1 MTTSIENTQT
11 TVTTSTAKTVI
22 THNGLFHADEGFGVA
37 FLSLL
42 LGSEMVRVV
51 RTRNPA
57 QIEQAD
63 VVLDVGG
70 IYDNDGL
77 RYDHHQREFTE
88 VHDGTS
94 VKLAACGLIWRHFGT
109 CVITRLHPELD
120 TEQVKT
126 LWQMVDETICR
137 PVDLQDNGQ
146 GTFKTEGAEAQAL
159 TISMMVSSFNQQ
171 DIYSPAQD
179 EAFMRVVEIL
189 KEYVLNFLRAGAN
202 KLQLLKEAEE
212 AVKAQL
218 GSRVLVLDKF
228 LPYRE
233 AVLKA
238 NAEEGGM
245 FDLVTYPAKGQWNI
259 QTVPVDDSPE
269 NFYSQRV
276 SLPQRL
282 WGLTG
287 PDASKEQLGDCALV
301 FCHKTG
307 FLAAVKADTADA
319 ARKAAEAVIAEAQ
332 AKA

>member
-1 MTTSIENTQT
+1 MTTITTNTQT
-11 TVTTSTAKTVI
+11 TVTTNTKTVV
-22 THNGLFHADEGFGVA
+22 THNGLFHADESFGVA

-42 LGSEMVRVV
+42 LDSEVRVV

-63 VVLDVGG
+63 VALDVGG
-70 IYDNDGL
+70 EYDNAKL
-77 RYDHHQREFTE
+77 RYDHHQREFTD
-88 VHDGTS
+88 VHEGTS

-109 CVITRLHPELD
+109 CLITKLHPELD
-120 TEQVKT
+120 IEQVKS
-126 LWQMVDETICR
+126 LWQSVDETICR

-146 GTFKTEGAEAQAL
+146 GTFNVEGAEAQAL
-159 TISMMVSSFNQQ
+159 TITMMVSSFNQQ

-189 KEYVLNFLRAGAN
+189 KEYILNFLRAGAN

-212 AVKAQL
+212 TVKAQL

-233 AVLKA
+233 TVLKA
-238 NAEEGGM
+238 NAEEGGQ
-245 FDLVTYPAKGQWNI
+245 FDLVTYPSQGQWNI
-259 QTVPVDDSPE
+259 QTIPVDDTPE

-287 PDASKEQLGDCALV
+287 PDASKESLGGSALV

-307 FLAAVKADTADA
+307 FLAAVKADTAEA

>member
-22 THNGLFHADEGFGVA
+22 THNGLFHADETFGTA

-42 LGSEMVRVV
+42 LGSEVRVV

-57 QIEQAD
+57 QIEQAY
-63 VVLDVGG
+63 VALDVGG
-70 IYDNDGL
+70 VYDNAKL
-77 RYDHHQREFTE
+77 RYDHHQRDFLD
-88 VHDGTS
+88 VHEGTS
-94 VKLAACGLIWRHFGT
+94 IKLAACGLIWRHFGT
-109 CVITRLHPELD
+109 CLITKLHPELD
-120 TEQVKT
+120 IEQVKS
-126 LWQMVDETICR
+126 LWQSVDEAICR

-146 GTFKTEGAEAQAL
+146 GTFKVDGAEAQAL
-159 TISMMVSSFNQQ
+159 TVSMMVAAFNQQ

-189 KEYVLNFLRAGAN
+189 KEYILNFLRSGAN

-238 NAEEGGM
+238 NAEGGQ
-245 FDLVTYPAKGQWNI
+245 FDLVTYPANGQWNI
-259 QTVPVDDSPE
+259 QTVPVDDSTE

-287 PDASKEQLGDCALV
+287 PDASKESLGGSALV

-307 FLAAVKADTADA
+307 FLAAVKADTAEA

>member
-1 MTTSIENTQT
+1 MTSITTNTQT
-11 TVTTSTAKTVI
+11 IVATSKTVV
-22 THNGLFHADEGFGVA
+22 THNGLFHADETFGTA

-42 LGSEMVRVV
+42 LGSEVRVA

-57 QIEQAD
+57 QIEQAY
-63 VVLDVGG
+63 VALDVGG
-70 IYDNDGL
+70 VYDNAKL
-77 RYDHHQREFTE
+77 RYDHHQRDFLD
-88 VHDGTS
+88 VHEGTS
-94 VKLAACGLIWRHFGT
+94 IKLAACGLIWRHFGT
-109 CVITRLHPELD
+109 CLITKLHPELD
-120 TEQVKT
+120 IEQVQS
-126 LWQMVDETICR
+126 LWQTVDETICR
-137 PVDLQDNGQ
+137 PVDMQDNGQ
-146 GTFKTEGAEAQAL
+146 NTFKVEGAEAQAL
-159 TISMMVSSFNQQ
+159 TVSMMVAAFNQQ

-189 KEYVLNFLRAGAN
+189 KEYILNFLRSEAN

-238 NAEEGGM
+238 NAEGGQ
-245 FDLVTYPAKGQWNI
+245 FDLVTYPANGQWNI
-259 QTVPVDDSPE
+259 QTVPVDDSTE

-287 PDASKEQLGDCALV
+287 PDASKESLGGSALV

-307 FLAAVKADTADA
+307 FLAAVKADTAEA

>member
-1 MTTSIENTQT
+1 MTTIT
-11 TVTTSTAKTVI
+11 TNSQSNVTTETKTIV
-22 THNGLFHADEGFGVA
+22 THNGLFHADETFGTA
-37 FLSLL
+37 FLRLL
-42 LGSEMVRVV
+42 LGSEVRVV

-57 QIEQAD
+57 QIKQAY
-63 VVLDVGG
+63 VALDVGG
-70 IYDNDGL
+70 VYDNAKL
-77 RYDHHQREFTE
+77 RYDHHQREFTD

-94 VKLAACGLIWRHFGT
+94 VKLAACGLIWKHFGT
-109 CVITRLHPELD
+109 CLITKYHPELD
-120 TEQVKT
+120 TEQVQS
-126 LWQMVDETICR
+126 LWQTVDETVCR

-146 GTFKTEGAEAQAL
+146 GTFKVDGAEAQAL
-159 TISMMVSSFNQQ
+159 TVSMMVAAFNQQ

-179 EAFMRVVEIL
+179 EAFLRVVELL
-189 KEYVLNFLRAGAN
+189 KEYILNFLRAGAN

-212 AVKAQL
+212 TVKAQL

-233 AVLKA
+233 TVLKA
-238 NAEEGGM
+238 NAEEGGQ
-245 FDLVTYPAKGQWNI
+245 FDLVTYPAQGQWNI
-259 QTVPVDDSPE
+259 QTIPVDDTPE

-287 PDASKEQLGDCALV
+287 PDASKESLGGSALV

-307 FLAAVKADTADA
+307 FLAAVKADTAEA

>member
-1 MTTSIENTQT
+1 MTTSIVTTNTN
-11 TVTTSTAKTVI
+11 VTTSTAKTVI
-22 THNGLFHADEGFGVA
+22 THNGLFHADETFGTA

-42 LGSEMVRVV
+42 LGSEVRVV

-57 QIEQAD
+57 QIEQAY
-63 VVLDVGG
+63 VALDVGG
-70 IYDNDGL
+70 VYDNAKL
-77 RYDHHQREFTE
+77 RYDHHQRDFLD
-88 VHDGTS
+88 VHEGTS
-94 VKLAACGLIWRHFGT
+94 IKLAACGLIWRHFGT
-109 CVITRLHPELD
+109 CLITKLHPELD
-120 TEQVKT
+120 IEQVKS
-126 LWQMVDETICR
+126 LWQSVDEAICR

-146 GTFKTEGAEAQAL
+146 GTFKVDGAEAQAL
-159 TISMMVSSFNQQ
+159 TVSMMVAAFNQQ

-189 KEYVLNFLRAGAN
+189 KEYILNFLRSEAN

-238 NAEEGGM
+238 NAEGGQ
-245 FDLVTYPAKGQWNI
+245 FDLVTYPANGQWNI
-259 QTVPVDDSPE
+259 QTIPVDDSTE

-287 PDASKEQLGDCALV
+287 PDASKESLGGSALV

-307 FLAAVKADTADA
+307 FLAAVKADTAEA

>member
-1 MTTSIENTQT
+1 MTPTTSSQT
-11 TVTTSTAKTVI
+11 IVTTATKTVV

-42 LGSEMVRVV
+42 LGSEVRVV
-51 RTRNPA
+51 RARNH
-57 QIEQAD
+57 QVIEDAY
-63 VVLDVGG
+63 VALDVGG
-70 IYDNDGL
+70 IYDNAKL

-88 VHDGTS
+88 VHKGTS
-94 VKLAACGLIWRHFGT
+94 VKLAACGLIWRHYGT
-109 CVITRLHPELD
+109 CLITKLHPELD
-120 TEQVKT
+120 IEQVQS
-126 LWQMVDETICR
+126 LWQTVDETVCR

-146 GTFKTEGAEAQAL
+146 GTFKVDGAEAQAL

-179 EAFMRVVEIL
+179 EAFLRVVEIL
-189 KEYVLNFLRAGAN
+189 KEFILNFLRAGAN

-238 NAEEGGM
+238 NAEEGGQ

-259 QTVPVDDSPE
+259 QTVPVDDTPE

-287 PDASKEQLGDCALV
+287 PEASKESLGGSALV

-307 FLAAVKADTADA
+307 FLAAVKADTAEA

>member
-1 MTTSIENTQT
+1 MTTI
-11 TVTTSTAKTVI
+11 VTTNKTNVTTTAKTIV
-22 THNGLFHADEGFGVA
+22 THNGLFHADEAFGTA

-42 LGSEMVRVV
+42 LGSEEVRVV
-51 RTRNPA
+51 RSRNPA

-63 VVLDVGG
+63 VALDVGG
-70 IYDNDGL
+70 LYDNDGL
-77 RYDHHQREFTE
+77 RYDHHQKDFLD
-88 VHDGTS
+88 VHEGTS
-94 VKLAACGLIWRHFGT
+94 IKLAACGFIWRHYGT
-109 CVITRLHPELD
+109 CLITKLHPELD
-120 TEQVKT
+120 VEQVQS
-126 LWQMVDETICR
+126 LWQTVDETVCR

-146 GTFKTEGAEAQAL
+146 GTFKVEGAEAQAL
-159 TISMMVSSFNQQ
+159 TVSMMVSSFNQQ

-212 AVKAQL
+212 AVKSQL
-218 GSRVLVLDKF
+218 GSKVLVLDKF

-238 NAEEGGM
+238 NAEDDGM

-259 QTVPVDDSPE
+259 QTVPVDDTPE

-276 SLPQRL
+276 SLPERL

-287 PDASKEQLGDCALV
+287 PDASKESLGGSALV

>member
-22 THNGLFHADEGFGVA
+22 THNGLFHADETFGTA

-42 LGSEMVRVV
+42 LGSEVRVV

-57 QIEQAD
+57 QIEQAY
-63 VVLDVGG
+63 VALDVGG
-70 IYDNDGL
+70 VYDNAKL
-77 RYDHHQREFTE
+77 RYDHHQRDFLD
-88 VHDGTS
+88 VHEGTS
-94 VKLAACGLIWRHFGT
+94 IKLAACGLIWRHFGT
-109 CVITRLHPELD
+109 CLITKLHPELD
-120 TEQVKT
+120 IEQVKS
-126 LWQMVDETICR
+126 LWQSVDEAICR

-146 GTFKTEGAEAQAL
+146 GTFKVDGAEAQAL
-159 TISMMVSSFNQQ
+159 MVAAFNQQ

-189 KEYVLNFLRAGAN
+189 KEYILNFLRSEAN
-202 KLQLLKEAEE
+202 KLQILKEAEE

-238 NAEEGGM
+238 NAEGGQ
-245 FDLVTYPAKGQWNI
+245 FDLVTYPANGQWNI
-259 QTVPVDDSPE
+259 QTVPVDDSTE

-276 SLPQRL
+276 SLSQRL

-287 PDASKEQLGDCALV
+287 PDASKEGLGGSALV

-307 FLAAVKADTADA
+307 FLAAVKADTAEA

>member
-1 MTTSIENTQT
+1 MTTSI
-11 TVTTSTAKTVI
+11 VTTRVTNATKTVV

-42 LGSEMVRVV
+42 LGSGMSVV

-63 VVLDVGG
+63 VALDVGG
-70 IYDNDGL
+70 VYDNTKL
-77 RYDHHQREFTE
+77 RYDHHQKDFLD
-88 VHDGTS
+88 VHEGTS
-94 VKLAACGLIWRHFGT
+94 IKLAACGLIWRHYGT
-109 CVITRLHPELD
+109 CLITKLHPELD
-120 TEQVKT
+120 VEQVKS
-126 LWQMVDETICR
+126 LWQSADETICC
-137 PVDLQDNGQ
+137 PVDMQDNGQ
-146 GTFKTEGAEAQAL
+146 NTFKVEGAEAQAL

-179 EAFMRVVEIL
+179 EAFMRIVEIL

-212 AVKAQL
+212 AVEQQK
-218 GSRVLVLDKF
+218 GNRVLVLDKF

-238 NAEEGGM
+238 NAEGQD
-245 FDLVTYPAKGQWNI
+245 FCLVTYPAKNQWNV
-259 QTVPVDDSPE
+259 QTIPFDDSE
-269 NFYSQRV
+269 ANYYSQRV
-276 SLPQRL
+276 SFPKRV

-287 PDASKEQLGDCALV
+287 PEAAKEQLGGCPLV

-307 FLAAVKADTADA
+307 FLAAIKADSADA
-319 ARKAAEAVIAEAQ
+319 ARKAAEAVIAEA
-332 AKA
+332 KA

>member
-1 MTTSIENTQT
+1 MTTIT
-11 TVTTSTAKTVI
+11 TNSQSNVTTATKTVV

-42 LGSEMVRVV
+42 LGSEEVRVV
-51 RTRNPA
+51 RSRNS
-57 QIEQAD
+57 QEIEDAY
-63 VVLDVGG
+63 VALDVGG
-70 IYDNDGL
+70 VYDNAKL

-88 VHDGTS
+88 VHEGTS
-94 VKLAACGLIWRHFGT
+94 VKLAACGLIWRHFGSI
-109 CVITRLHPELD
+109 VITKLHPELD
-120 TEQVKT
+120 VEQVQT
-126 LWQMVDETICR
+126 LWQSVDETICR
-137 PVDLQDNGQ
+137 PVDMQDNGQ
-146 GTFKTEGAEAQAL
+146 CTFKTDGAEAQAL
-159 TISMMVSSFNQQ
+159 TITMMVSSFNQQ

-189 KEYVLNFLRAGAN
+189 KEYILNFLRAGAN

-212 AVKAQL
+212 TVKAQL

-233 AVLKA
+233 TVLKA
-238 NAEEGGM
+238 NAEEGGQ
-245 FDLVTYPAKGQWNI
+245 FDLVTYPAKGQWNL
-259 QTVPVDDSPE
+259 QTIPVDDTPE

-287 PDASKEQLGDCALV
+287 SEASKEQLGGSALV

-307 FLAAVKADTADA
+307 FLAAVKLIQLRLL
-319 ARKAAEAVIAEAQ
+319 ARQ
-332 AKA
+332 LRL

>member
-1 MTTSIENTQT
+1 MTTIVTTNKT
-11 TVTTSTAKTVI
+11 TVTTTAKTVV
-22 THNGLFHADEGFGVA
+22 THNGLFHADEAFGTA

-42 LGSEMVRVV
+42 LGSEKVRVV
-51 RTRNPA
+51 RSRNPA

-63 VVLDVGG
+63 VALDVGG
-70 IYDNDGL
+70 IYDNGKF
-77 RYDHHQREFTE
+77 RYDHHQRDFLD
-88 VHDGTS
+88 VHEGTS
-94 VKLAACGLIWRHFGT
+94 IKLAACGLIWRHFGT
-109 CVITRLHPELD
+109 CLITKLHPELD
-120 TEQVKT
+120 IEQVKT
-126 LWQMVDETICR
+126 LWQSVDETICR
-137 PVDLQDNGQ
+137 PVDMQDNGQ
-146 GTFKTEGAEAQAL
+146 CTFKVDGAEAQAL
-159 TISMMVSSFNQQ
+159 TVSMMVAAFNQQ

-189 KEYVLNFLRAGAN
+189 KEYILNFLRSEAN

-212 AVKAQL
+212 AIKAQL

-238 NAEEGGM
+238 NAEGGQ
-245 FDLVTYPAKGQWNI
+245 FDLVTYPANGQWNI
-259 QTVPVDDSPE
+259 QTVPVDDSTE

-287 PDASKEQLGDCALV
+287 PDASKESLGGSALV

-307 FLAAVKADTADA
+307 FLAAVKADTAEA

>member
-1 MTTSIENTQT
+1 MTTIVTTNKT
-11 TVTTSTAKTVI
+11 TVTTTAKTVV
-22 THNGLFHADEGFGVA
+22 THNGLFHADEAFGTA

-42 LGSEMVRVV
+42 LGSEKVRVV
-51 RTRNPA
+51 RSRNPA

-63 VVLDVGG
+63 VALDVGG
-70 IYDNDGL
+70 IYDNGKF
-77 RYDHHQREFTE
+77 RYDHHQRDFLD
-88 VHDGTS
+88 VHEGTS
-94 VKLAACGLIWRHFGT
+94 IKLAACGLIWRHFGT
-109 CVITRLHPELD
+109 CLITKLHPELD
-120 TEQVKT
+120 IEQVKT
-126 LWQMVDETICR
+126 LWQSVDETICR
-137 PVDLQDNGQ
+137 PVDMQDNGQ
-146 GTFKTEGAEAQAL
+146 CTFKVDGAEAQAL
-159 TISMMVSSFNQQ
+159 TVSMMVAAFNQQ

-189 KEYVLNFLRAGAN
+189 KEYILNFLRSEAN

-212 AVKAQL
+212 AIKAQL

-238 NAEEGGM
+238 NAEGGQ
-245 FDLVTYPAKGQWNI
+245 FDFVTYPANGQWNI
-259 QTVPVDDSPE
+259 QTVPVDDSTE

-287 PDASKEQLGDCALV
+287 PDASKESLGGSALV

-307 FLAAVKADTADA
+307 FLAAVKADTAEA

>member
-1 MTTSIENTQT
+1 MTTI
-11 TVTTSTAKTVI
+11 VTTNKTNVTTTAKTVV

-42 LGSEMVRVV
+42 LGSEVRVV
-51 RTRNPA
+51 RTRNP
-57 QIEQAD
+57 QVIEEAC
-63 VVLDVGG
+63 VALDVGG
-70 IYDNDGL
+70 EYDNAKL
-77 RYDHHQREFTE
+77 RYDHHQREFTD
-88 VHDGTS
+88 VHEGTS

-109 CVITRLHPELD
+109 CLITKLHPELD
-120 TEQVKT
+120 IEQVQS
-126 LWQMVDETICR
+126 LWQTVDETICR
-137 PVDLQDNGQ
+137 PVDMQDNGQ
-146 GTFKTEGAEAQAL
+146 NTFKVEGAEAQAL

-202 KLQLLKEAEE
+202 KLQLLKEAEK
-212 AVKAQL
+212 AVEQQK
-218 GSRVLVLDKF
+218 GNRVLVLDKF

-238 NAEEGGM
+238 NAEEGGQ
-245 FDLVTYPAKGQWNI
+245 FDLVAYPAKGQWNI
-259 QTVPVDDSPE
+259 QTVPVDDTPE

-287 PDASKEQLGDCALV
+287 HNASKEQLGGCALV

-307 FLAAVKADTADA
+307 FLAAVKADTADDA
-319 ARKAAEAVIAEAQ
+319 SKAAEAVIAEAQ

>member
-1 MTTSIENTQT
+1 MTSITTNTQT
-11 TVTTSTAKTVI
+11 IVTTSKTVV
-22 THNGLFHADEGFGVA
+22 THNGLFHADETFGTA

-42 LGSEMVRVV
+42 LGSEVRVV

-57 QIEQAD
+57 QIEQAY
-63 VVLDVGG
+63 VALDVGG
-70 IYDNDGL
+70 VYDNAKL
-77 RYDHHQREFTE
+77 RYDHHQREFTD
-88 VHDGTS
+88 VHEGTS
-94 VKLAACGLIWRHFGT
+94 VKLAACGLIWRHYGSV
-109 CVITRLHPELD
+109 VITKLHPELD
-120 TEQVKT
+120 VEQVKT

-146 GTFKTEGAEAQAL
+146 GTFKVEGAEAQAL
-159 TISMMVSSFNQQ
+159 TITMMVSSFNQQ

-189 KEYVLNFLRAGAN
+189 KEYILNFLRAGAN

-212 AVKAQL
+212 TVKAQL

-233 AVLKA
+233 TVLKA
-238 NAEEGGM
+238 NAEEGGQ
-245 FDLVTYPAKGQWNI
+245 FDLVTYPAKGQWNL
-259 QTVPVDDSPE
+259 QTIPVDDTPE
-269 NFYSQRV
+269 NYYSQRV

-287 PDASKEQLGDCALV
+287 PEASKEQLGGSALV

-307 FLAAVKADTADA
+307 FLAAVKADTAEA

>member
-1 MTTSIENTQT
+1 MTTIVTTNKT
-11 TVTTSTAKTVI
+11 TVTTTAKTVV
-22 THNGLFHADEGFGVA
+22 THNGLFHADEAFGTA

-42 LGSEMVRVV
+42 LGSEKVRVV
-51 RTRNPA
+51 RSRNPA

-63 VVLDVGG
+63 VALDVGE
-70 IYDNDGL
+70 IYDNGKF
-77 RYDHHQREFTE
+77 RYDHHQRDFLD
-88 VHDGTS
+88 VHEGTS
-94 VKLAACGLIWRHFGT
+94 IKLAACGLIWRHFGT
-109 CVITRLHPELD
+109 CLITKLHPELD
-120 TEQVKT
+120 IEQVKS
-126 LWQMVDETICR
+126 LWQSVDETICR

-146 GTFKTEGAEAQAL
+146 GTFNVEGAEAQAL
-159 TISMMVSSFNQQ
+159 TITMMVSSFNQQ

-189 KEYVLNFLRAGAN
+189 KDYILNFLRAGAN

-212 AVKAQL
+212 TVKAQL

-233 AVLKA
+233 TVLKA
-238 NAEEGGM
+238 NAEEGGQ
-245 FDLVTYPAKGQWNI
+245 FDLVTYPAQGQWNI
-259 QTVPVDDSPE
+259 QTIPVDDTPE

-287 PDASKEQLGDCALV
+287 PDASKESLGGSALV

-307 FLAAVKADTADA
+307 FLAAVKADTAEA

>member
-1 MTTSIENTQT
+1 MTTSVTTTKN
-11 TVTTSTAKTVI
+11 TVTTATKTVV
-22 THNGLFHADEGFGVA
+22 THNGLFHADEAFGTA

-42 LGSEMVRVV
+42 LGSEEVRIV
-51 RTRNPA
+51 RSRNP
-57 QIEQAD
+57 QEIEDAY
-63 VVLDVGG
+63 VALDVGG
-70 IYDNDGL
+70 VYDNDGL

-88 VHDGTS
+88 VHEGTS
-94 VKLAACGLIWRHFGT
+94 VKLAACGLIWRHFGSV
-109 CVITRLHPELD
+109 VITKLHPELD
-120 TEQVKT
+120 VDQVQT
-126 LWQMVDETICR
+126 LWQSVDETICR
-137 PVDLQDNGQ
+137 PVDMQDNGQ
-146 GTFKTEGAEAQAL
+146 CTFKTEDAEAQAL
-159 TISMMVSSFNQQ
+159 TVSMMVAAFNQQ

-179 EAFMRVVEIL
+179 EAFMGVVKIL
-189 KEYVLNFLRAGAN
+189 KEYILNFLRAGAN

-212 AVKAQL
+212 TVKAQL

-233 AVLKA
+233 TVLKA
-238 NAEEGGM
+238 NAEEGGQ

-259 QTVPVDDSPE
+259 QTIPLDDTPE

-287 PDASKEQLGDCALV
+287 PDASKESLGGCDLV

-307 FLAAVKADTADA
+307 FLAAVKADTAEA

>member
-1 MTTSIENTQT
+1 MTTSIVTTNT
-11 TVTTSTAKTVI
+11 TVTTTKTVV
-22 THNGLFHADEGFGVA
+22 THNGLFHADEAFGIA

-42 LGSEMVRVV
+42 LGSEMRVV

-63 VVLDVGG
+63 VALDVGG
-70 IYDNDGL
+70 VYDNAKL
-77 RYDHHQREFTE
+77 LYDHHQRDFTE
-88 VHDGTS
+88 VHEDTS

-109 CVITRLHPELD
+109 CLITKLHPELD
-120 TEQVKT
+120 VEQVQS
-126 LWQMVDETICR
+126 LWQTVDETICR
-137 PVDLQDNGQ
+137 PVDMQDNGQ
-146 GTFKTEGAEAQAL
+146 NTFKVEGAEAQAL

-218 GSRVLVLDKF
+218 GSKVLVLDKF

-233 AVLKA
+233 TVLKA
-238 NAEEGGM
+238 NAEEGGQ

-259 QTVPVDDSPE
+259 QTIPLDDTPE

-287 PDASKEQLGDCALV
+287 PDASKESLGGSALV

-307 FLAAVKADTADA
+307 FLAAVKADTAEA

>member
-22 THNGLFHADEGFGVA
+22 THNGLFHADETFGTA

-42 LGSEMVRVV
+42 LGSEVRVV

-57 QIEQAD
+57 QIEQAY
-63 VVLDVGG
+63 VALDVGG
-70 IYDNDGL
+70 VYDNAKL
-77 RYDHHQREFTE
+77 RYDHHQRDFLD
-88 VHDGTS
+88 VHEGTS
-94 VKLAACGLIWRHFGT
+94 IKLAACGLIWRHFGT
-109 CVITRLHPELD
+109 CLITKLHPELD
-120 TEQVKT
+120 IEQVKS
-126 LWQMVDETICR
+126 LWQSVDEAICR

-146 GTFKTEGAEAQAL
+146 GTFKVDGAEAQAL
-159 TISMMVSSFNQQ
+159 TVSMMVAAFNQQ

-189 KEYVLNFLRAGAN
+189 KEYILNFLRSEAN
-202 KLQLLKEAEE
+202 KLQILKEAEE

-238 NAEEGGM
+238 NAEGGQ
-245 FDLVTYPAKGQWNI
+245 FDLVTYPANGQWNI
-259 QTVPVDDSPE
+259 QTVPVDDSTE

-276 SLPQRL
+276 SLSQRL

-287 PDASKEQLGDCALV
+287 PDASKESLGGSALV

-307 FLAAVKADTADA
+307 FLAAVKADTAEA

>member
-1 MTTSIENTQT
+1 MTTIT
-11 TVTTSTAKTVI
+11 TNSQSNVTTETKTIV
-22 THNGLFHADEGFGVA
+22 THNGLFHADETFGTA

-42 LGSEMVRVV
+42 LGSEVRIV

-57 QIEQAD
+57 QIEQAY
-63 VVLDVGG
+63 VALDVGG
-70 IYDNDGL
+70 VYDNAKL
-77 RYDHHQREFTE
+77 RYDHHQREFTD

-109 CVITRLHPELD
+109 CLITKLHPELD
-120 TEQVKT
+120 IEQVKT

-137 PVDLQDNGQ
+137 SVDLQDNGQ
-146 GTFKTEGAEAQAL
+146 GTFNVEGAEAQAL
-159 TISMMVSSFNQQ
+159 TITMMVSSFNQQ
-171 DIYSPAQD
+171 DIYSPARD

-189 KEYVLNFLRAGAN
+189 KEYILNFLRAGAN

-212 AVKAQL
+212 TVKAQL

-233 AVLKA
+233 TVLKA
-238 NAEEGGM
+238 NAEEGGQ

-259 QTVPVDDSPE
+259 QTIPLDDTPE

-287 PDASKEQLGDCALV
+287 PDASKESLGGCDLV

-307 FLAAVKADTADA
+307 FLAAVKADTAEA

>member
-1 MTTSIENTQT
+1 MTIINNTQT
-11 TVTTSTAKTVI
+11 NVTTSTSTKTVV
-22 THNGLFHADEGFGVA
+22 THNGLFHADEAFGIA

-42 LGSEMVRVV
+42 LGSEMRVV

-63 VVLDVGG
+63 VALDVGG
-70 IYDNDGL
+70 AYNSDGL
-77 RYDHHQREFTE
+77 RYDHHQKDFLD
-88 VHDGTS
+88 VHEGTS
-94 VKLAACGLIWRHFGT
+94 IKLAACGLIWRHYGT
-109 CVITRLHPELD
+109 CLITKLHPELD
-120 TEQVKT
+120 VEQVQS
-126 LWQMVDETICR
+126 LWQTVDETVCR
-137 PVDLQDNGQ
+137 PVDMQDNGQ
-146 GTFKTEGAEAQAL
+146 NTFKVEGAEAQAL

-171 DIYSPAQD
+171 DIYSPAED
-179 EAFMRVVEIL
+179 EAFLRVVEIL

-212 AVKAQL
+212 AVRAQL
-218 GSRVLVLDKF
+218 GSKVLVLDKF

-238 NAEEGGM
+238 NAEEGGQ

-259 QTVPVDDSPE
+259 QTVPVDDTTE

-276 SLPQRL
+276 SLPERL

-287 PDASKEQLGDCALV
+287 PDALKESLGGSVLV

-307 FLAAVKADTADA
+307 FLAAVKADTADD
-319 ARKAAEAVIAEAQ
+319 ARKAAEAVIAEA
-332 AKA
+332 KA

>member
-1 MTTSIENTQT
+1 MTTS
-11 TVTTSTAKTVI
+11 VTTNTNVTTATKTVV

-42 LGSEMVRVV
+42 LGSEVRVV

-57 QIEQAD
+57 QIEQAY
-63 VVLDVGG
+63 VALDVGG
-70 IYDNDGL
+70 VYDNAKL
-77 RYDHHQREFTE
+77 RYDHHQRDFLD
-88 VHDGTS
+88 VHEGTS
-94 VKLAACGLIWRHFGT
+94 IKLAACGLIWRHYGT
-109 CVITRLHPELD
+109 CLITKLHPELD
-120 TEQVKT
+120 VEQVQS
-126 LWQMVDETICR
+126 LWQTVDETVCR
-137 PVDLQDNGQ
+137 PVDMQDNGQ
-146 GTFKTEGAEAQAL
+146 NTFKVEGAEAQAL

-179 EAFMRVVEIL
+179 EAFLRVVEIL

-218 GSRVLVLDKF
+218 GSKVLVLDKF

-238 NAEEGGM
+238 NAEEGGQ
-245 FDLVTYPAKGQWNI
+245 FDLVAYPAKGQWNI
-259 QTVPVDDSPE
+259 QTVPVDDTPE
-269 NFYSQRV
+269 NFYSQRI
-276 SLPQRL
+276 SLPERL

-287 PDASKEQLGDCALV
+287 PDASKESLGGSALV

-307 FLAAVKADTADA
+307 FLAAVKADTADD

>member
-1 MTTSIENTQT
+1 MTTITTNTQT
-11 TVTTSTAKTVI
+11 IVTTNKTVV

-37 FLSLL
+37 FLNLL
-42 LGSEMVRVV
+42 LGPEMRVV

-57 QIEQAD
+57 QIQQAD
-63 VVLDVGG
+63 VALDVGG
-70 IYDNDGL
+70 IYDNGKF
-77 RYDHHQREFTE
+77 RYDHHQRDFLD
-88 VHDGTS
+88 VHEGTS

-109 CVITRLHPELD
+109 CLITKLHPELD
-120 TEQVKT
+120 IEQVKT

-137 PVDLQDNGQ
+137 SVDLQDNGQ
-146 GTFKTEGAEAQAL
+146 GTFNVEGAEAQAL
-159 TISMMVSSFNQQ
+159 TITMMVAAFNQQ

-179 EAFMRVVEIL
+179 EAFMKVVEIL
-189 KEYVLNFLRAGAN
+189 KEYILNFLRAGAN

-238 NAEEGGM
+238 NAEGGQ
-245 FDLVTYPAKGQWNI
+245 FDLVTYPANGQWNI
-259 QTVPVDDSPE
+259 QTVPVDDSTE

-287 PDASKEQLGDCALV
+287 PDASKESLGGSALV

-307 FLAAVKADTADA
+307 FLAAVKADTAEV

>member
-1 MTTSIENTQT
+1 MTTIATTSQT
-11 TVTTSTAKTVI
+11 TITTATKTVV

-42 LGSEMVRVV
+42 LGSEEVRVV

-57 QIEQAD
+57 QIEQAY
-63 VVLDVGG
+63 VALDVGG
-70 IYDNDGL
+70 VYDNEKL

-88 VHDGTS
+88 VHEGTS

-109 CVITRLHPELD
+109 CLITKLHPELD
-120 TEQVKT
+120 IEQVQR
-126 LWQMVDETICR
+126 LWQSVDETICR
-137 PVDLQDNGQ
+137 PVDMQDNGQ
-146 GTFKTEGAEAQAL
+146 NTFKVEGAEAQAL

-179 EAFMRVVEIL
+179 EAFLRVVEIL

-218 GSRVLVLDKF
+218 GSKVLVLDKF

-238 NAEEGGM
+238 NAEGQD
-245 FDLVTYPAKGQWNI
+245 FCLVTYPAKNQWNV
-259 QTVPVDDSPE
+259 QTIPFDDSE
-269 NFYSQRV
+269 ANYYSQRV
-276 SLPQRL
+276 SFPKRV

-287 PDASKEQLGDCALV
+287 PEAAKEQLGGCPLV

-307 FLAAVKADTADA
+307 FLAAVKADTAEA

>member
-1 MTTSIENTQT
+1 MTTINNTQT
-11 TVTTSTAKTVI
+11 TVTTSNSTKTVV
-22 THNGLFHADEGFGVA
+22 THNGLFHADEAFGIA

-42 LGSEMVRVV
+42 LGSEMRVV

-63 VVLDVGG
+63 VALDVGG
-70 IYDNDGL
+70 VYNSDGL
-77 RYDHHQREFTE
+77 RYDHHQKDFLD
-88 VHDGTS
+88 VHEGTS
-94 VKLAACGLIWRHFGT
+94 IKLAACGLIWRHYGT
-109 CVITRLHPELD
+109 CLITKLHPELD
-120 TEQVKT
+120 VEQVQS
-126 LWQMVDETICR
+126 LWQTVEETVCR
-137 PVDLQDNGQ
+137 PVDMQDNGQ
-146 GTFKTEGAEAQAL
+146 NTFKVEGAEAQAL

-179 EAFMRVVEIL
+179 EAFLRVVEIL

-218 GSRVLVLDKF
+218 GSKVLVLDKF

-238 NAEEGGM
+238 NAEGQD
-245 FDLVTYPAKGQWNI
+245 FCLVTYPAKNQWNV
-259 QTVPVDDSPE
+259 QTIPFDDSE
-269 NFYSQRV
+269 ANYYSQRV
-276 SLPQRL
+276 SFPKRV

-287 PDASKEQLGDCALV
+287 PEAAKEQLGGCPLV

-307 FLAAVKADTADA
+307 FLAAIKADSADA
-319 ARKAAEAVIAEAQ
+319 ARKAAEAVIAEA
-332 AKA
+332 KV

>member
-1 MTTSIENTQT
+1 MTTIVTTNKT
-11 TVTTSTAKTVI
+11 TVTTTAKTVV
-22 THNGLFHADEGFGVA
+22 THNGLFHADEAFGTA

-42 LGSEMVRVV
+42 LGSEKVRVV
-51 RTRNPA
+51 RSRNPA

-63 VVLDVGG
+63 VALDVGG
-70 IYDNDGL
+70 IYDNGKF
-77 RYDHHQREFTE
+77 RYDHHQRDFLD
-88 VHDGTS
+88 VHEGTS
-94 VKLAACGLIWRHFGT
+94 IKLAACGLIWRHFGT
-109 CVITRLHPELD
+109 CLITKLHPELD
-120 TEQVKT
+120 IEQVKS
-126 LWQMVDETICR
+126 LWQSVDEAICR

-146 GTFKTEGAEAQAL
+146 GTFKVDGAEAQAL
-159 TISMMVSSFNQQ
+159 TVSMMVVAFNQQ

-189 KEYVLNFLRAGAN
+189 KEYILNFLRSEAN

-238 NAEEGGM
+238 NAEGGQ
-245 FDLVTYPAKGQWNI
+245 FDLVTYPANGQWNI
-259 QTVPVDDSPE
+259 QTVPVDDSTE

-287 PDASKEQLGDCALV
+287 PDASKESLGGSALV

-307 FLAAVKADTADA
+307 FLAAVKADTAEA

>member
-1 MTTSIENTQT
+1 MTTI
-11 TVTTSTAKTVI
+11 VTTNKTNVTTTAKTVV

-42 LGSEMVRVV
+42 LGSEVRVV
-51 RTRNPA
+51 RTRNP
-57 QIEQAD
+57 QVIEEAC
-63 VVLDVGG
+63 VALDVGG
-70 IYDNDGL
+70 VYDNAKL
-77 RYDHHQREFTE
+77 LYDHHQRDFTE
-88 VHDGTS
+88 VHEDTS
-94 VKLAACGLIWRHFGT
+94 VKLASCGLIWRHFGT
-109 CVITRLHPELD
+109 CLITKLHPELD
-120 TEQVKT
+120 IEQIQS
-126 LWQMVDETICR
+126 LWQTVDETICR
-137 PVDLQDNGQ
+137 PVDMQDNGQ
-146 GTFKTEGAEAQAL
+146 NTFKVEGAEAQAL

-218 GSRVLVLDKF
+218 GSKVLVLDKF

-238 NAEEGGM
+238 NAEGQD
-245 FDLVTYPAKGQWNI
+245 FCLVTYPAKNQWNV
-259 QTVPVDDSPE
+259 QTIPFDDSE
-269 NFYSQRV
+269 ANYYSQRV
-276 SLPQRL
+276 SFPKRV

-287 PDASKEQLGDCALV
+287 PEAAKEQLGGCPLV

-307 FLAAVKADTADA
+307 FLAAIKADSADA

>member
-22 THNGLFHADEGFGVA
+22 THNGLFHADETFGTA

-42 LGSEMVRVV
+42 LGSEVRVV
-51 RTRNPA
+51 RTRNP
-57 QIEQAD
+57 QVIEEAC
-63 VVLDVGG
+63 VALDVGG
-70 IYDNDGL
+70 EYDNAKL
-77 RYDHHQREFTE
+77 RYDHHQREFTD
-88 VHDGTS
+88 VHEGTS

-109 CVITRLHPELD
+109 CLITKLHPELD
-120 TEQVKT
+120 IEQVKT
-126 LWQMVDETICR
+126 LWQSVDETICR

-146 GTFKTEGAEAQAL
+146 GTFNVEGAEAQAL
-159 TISMMVSSFNQQ
+159 AITMMVSSFNQQ

-189 KEYVLNFLRAGAN
+189 KEYILNFLRAGAN

-212 AVKAQL
+212 TVKAQL

-238 NAEEGGM
+238 NAEGGQ
-245 FDLVTYPAKGQWNI
+245 FDLVTYPANGQWNI
-259 QTVPVDDSPE
+259 QTVPVDDSTE

-287 PDASKEQLGDCALV
+287 PDASKESLGGSALV

-307 FLAAVKADTADA
+307 FLAAVKADTAEA

>member
-1 MTTSIENTQT
+1 MTTSIVTTNT
-11 TVTTSTAKTVI
+11 TVTTTKTVV

-37 FLSLL
+37 FLNLL
-42 LGSEMVRVV
+42 LGPEMRVV

-63 VVLDVGG
+63 VALDVGG
-70 IYDNDGL
+70 IYDNGKF
-77 RYDHHQREFTE
+77 RYDHHQRDFLD
-88 VHDGTS
+88 VHEGTT

-109 CVITRLHPELD
+109 CLITKLHPELD
-120 TEQVKT
+120 IEQVKT

-137 PVDLQDNGQ
+137 SVDLQDNGQ
-146 GTFKTEGAEAQAL
+146 GTFNVEGAEAQAL
-159 TISMMVSSFNQQ
+159 TITMMVSSFNQQ

-189 KEYVLNFLRAGAN
+189 KEYILNFLRAGAN
-202 KLQLLKEAEE
+202 KLQLLKETEE

-238 NAEEGGM
+238 NAEEGGQ
-245 FDLVTYPAKGQWNI
+245 FDLVTYPAKEQWNI
-259 QTVPVDDSPE
+259 QTIPLDDTPE

-287 PDASKEQLGDCALV
+287 PDASKESLGGSALV

-307 FLAAVKADTADA
+307 FLAAVKADTAEA
-319 ARKAAEAVIAEAQ
+319 ARKAAVAVIAEAQ

>member
-1 MTTSIENTQT
+1 MTTNNTNTQT
-11 TVTTSTAKTVI
+11 IVTTSNKTVV
-22 THNGLFHADEGFGVA
+22 THNGLFHADESFGVA
-37 FLSLL
+37 FLNLL
-42 LGSEMVRVV
+42 LGSEMRVV
-51 RTRNPA
+51 RTRNP
-57 QIEQAD
+57 QEIEDAY
-63 VVLDVGG
+63 VALDVGG
-70 IYDNDGL
+70 VYDNDGL
-77 RYDHHQREFTE
+77 RYDHHQRDFTE
-88 VHDGTS
+88 VHEGTS
-94 VKLAACGLIWRHFGT
+94 VKLAACGLIWKHFGT
-109 CVITRLHPELD
+109 CLITKYHPELD
-120 TEQVKT
+120 TEQVQS
-126 LWQMVDETICR
+126 LWQSVDETICR

-146 GTFKTEGAEAQAL
+146 GTFKVEGAEAQAL
-159 TISMMVSSFNQQ
+159 TITMMVSSFNQQ

-212 AVKAQL
+212 AVRAQL
-218 GSRVLVLDKF
+218 GSKVLVLDKF

-238 NAEEGGM
+238 NAEEGGQ
-245 FDLVTYPAKGQWNI
+245 FDLVAYPAKGQWNI
-259 QTVPVDDSPE
+259 QTVPVDDTPE
-269 NFYSQRV
+269 NFYSQRI
-276 SLPQRL
+276 SLPERL

-287 PDASKEQLGDCALV
+287 PDASKESLGGSALV

>member
-1 MTTSIENTQT
+1 MTTSVTTNKN
-11 TVTTSTAKTVI
+11 TVTTATKTVV
-22 THNGLFHADEGFGVA
+22 THNGLFHADETFGTA

-42 LGSEMVRVV
+42 LGSEEVRVV
-51 RTRNPA
+51 RSRNS
-57 QIEQAD
+57 QEIEDAY
-63 VVLDVGG
+63 VALDVGG
-70 IYDNDGL
+70 VYDNAKL

-88 VHDGTS
+88 VHEGTS
-94 VKLAACGLIWRHFGT
+94 VKLAACGLIWRYFGSI
-109 CVITRLHPELD
+109 VITKLHPELD
-120 TEQVKT
+120 VEQVQT
-126 LWQMVDETICR
+126 LWQSVDETICR
-137 PVDLQDNGQ
+137 PVDMQDNGQ
-146 GTFKTEGAEAQAL
+146 CTFKTDGAEAQAL
-159 TISMMVSSFNQQ
+159 TITMMVSSFNQQ

-189 KEYVLNFLRAGAN
+189 KEYILNFLRAGAN

-212 AVKAQL
+212 TVKAQL

-233 AVLKA
+233 TVLKA
-238 NAEEGGM
+238 NAEEGGQ

-259 QTVPVDDSPE
+259 QTIPVDDTPE

-287 PDASKEQLGDCALV
+287 PDASKESLGGSALV

-307 FLAAVKADTADA
+307 FLAAVKADTAEA

>member
-1 MTTSIENTQT
+1 MTTI
-11 TVTTSTAKTVI
+11 VTTNKTNVTTTAKTIV
-22 THNGLFHADEGFGVA
+22 THNGLFHADEAFGTA

-42 LGSEMVRVV
+42 LGSEEVRVV
-51 RTRNPA
+51 RSRNPA

-63 VVLDVGG
+63 VALDVGG
-70 IYDNDGL
+70 LYDNDGL
-77 RYDHHQREFTE
+77 RYDHHQKDFLD
-88 VHDGTS
+88 VHEGTS
-94 VKLAACGLIWRHFGT
+94 IKLAACGLIWRHYGT
-109 CVITRLHPELD
+109 CLITKLHPELD
-120 TEQVKT
+120 VEQVQS
-126 LWQMVDETICR
+126 LWQTVDETVCR

-146 GTFKTEGAEAQAL
+146 GTFKVEGAEAQAL
-159 TISMMVSSFNQQ
+159 TVSMMVSSFNQQ

-212 AVKAQL
+212 AVKSQL
-218 GSRVLVLDKF
+218 GSKVLVLDKF

-238 NAEEGGM
+238 NAEDDGM

-259 QTVPVDDSPE
+259 QTVPVDDTPE

-276 SLPQRL
+276 SLPERL

-287 PDASKEQLGDCALV
+287 PDASKESLGGSALV

>member
-1 MTTSIENTQT
+1 MTTSVTTNKN
-11 TVTTSTAKTVI
+11 TVTTATKTVV
-22 THNGLFHADEGFGVA
+22 THNGLFHADEASGIA

-42 LGSEMVRVV
+42 LGSEMRVV

-63 VVLDVGG
+63 VALDVGG
-70 IYDNDGL
+70 VYNSDGL
-77 RYDHHQREFTE
+77 RYDHHQKDFLD
-88 VHDGTS
+88 VHEGTS
-94 VKLAACGLIWRHFGT
+94 IKLAACGLIWRHYGT
-109 CVITRLHPELD
+109 CLITKLHPELD
-120 TEQVKT
+120 VEQVQS
-126 LWQMVDETICR
+126 LWQTVDETVCR
-137 PVDLQDNGQ
+137 PVDMQDNGQ
-146 GTFKTEGAEAQAL
+146 NTFKVEGAEAQAL

-179 EAFMRVVEIL
+179 EAFLRVVEIL

-212 AVKAQL
+212 AVRAQL
-218 GSRVLVLDKF
+218 GSKVLVLDKF

-238 NAEEGGM
+238 NAEEGGQ

-259 QTVPVDDSPE
+259 QTVPVDDTTE

-276 SLPQRL
+276 SLPERL

-287 PDASKEQLGDCALV
+287 PDALKESLGGSVLV

-307 FLAAVKADTADA
+307 FLAAVKADTADD
-319 ARKAAEAVIAEAQ
+319 ARKAAEAVIAEA
-332 AKA
+332 KA

>member
-22 THNGLFHADEGFGVA
+22 THNGLFHADETFGTA

-42 LGSEMVRVV
+42 LGSEVRVV

-57 QIEQAD
+57 QIEQAY
-63 VVLDVGG
+63 VALDVGG
-70 IYDNDGL
+70 VYDNAKL
-77 RYDHHQREFTE
+77 RYDHHQRNFLD
-88 VHDGTS
+88 VHEGTS

-109 CVITRLHPELD
+109 CLITKLHPELD
-120 TEQVKT
+120 IEQVKS
-126 LWQMVDETICR
+126 LWQSVDEAICR

-146 GTFKTEGAEAQAL
+146 GTFKVDGAEAQAL
-159 TISMMVSSFNQQ
+159 TVSMMVAAFNQQ

-189 KEYVLNFLRAGAN
+189 KEYILNFLRSEAN

-238 NAEEGGM
+238 NAEGGQ
-245 FDLVTYPAKGQWNI
+245 FDLVTYPANGQWNI
-259 QTVPVDDSPE
+259 QTVPVDDSTE

-287 PDASKEQLGDCALV
+287 PDASKESLGGSALV

-307 FLAAVKADTADA
+307 FLAAVKADTA
-319 ARKAAEAVIAEAQ
+319 EAVIAEAQ